1 MDHRAEGTSRYS
13 EQIAK
18 AAKSHI
24 SICRFEGW
32 ATEAYR
38 ISISRVHVSI
48 ASRVSVGVKLPK
60 MTDGEGFTSVGTKI
74 FVVSPVDGHKY
85 ISSRSTRYAL
95 ALADVR

>member
-48 ASRVSVGVKLPK
+48 ASRVSVGVHVPNVYLS
-60 MTDGEGFTSVGTKI
+60 FFQLWCLSSVSITLWLKAHPR
-74 FVVSPVDGHKY
+74 V
-85 ISSRSTRYAL
+85 AL
-95 ALADVR
+95 KV